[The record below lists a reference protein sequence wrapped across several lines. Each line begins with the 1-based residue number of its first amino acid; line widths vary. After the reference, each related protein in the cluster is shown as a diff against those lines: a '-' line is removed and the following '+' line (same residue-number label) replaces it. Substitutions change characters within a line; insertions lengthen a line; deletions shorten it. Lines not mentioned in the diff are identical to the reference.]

1 MKLKQRVG
9 DFRVRELLRDGY
21 LGRSGDYRVYRVS
34 KRKLTTPEAVGAL
47 AREAG
52 VEPGEIGVAG
62 WKDRQG
68 ITIQYMSVRRGRPVR
83 LDEPELKIDT
93 AGFADEALSSEQSR
107 GNAFEVNVRALRSD
121 DLRRLRGALPVIR
134 EHGLVNYFDDQRFGN
149 LVHGQGW
156 IAKDLM
162 LGEYERALRT
172 LLTARSPHDDDRR
185 RRFKQGLQR
194 AWGDWRACRDVAG
207 RFGAHHSVF
216 EHLAK
221 NAGDFAGAFTFV
233 ASRVRL
239 IHLYAWQ
246 SHVWNRAVVDLVR
259 AHVPAAERLLMECED
274 GLLVTYAGDPPPE
287 LARRESFRLPG
298 AGLEDVTDRVELDL
312 LEDVLARER
321 MVADRFRIEGVSGFG
336 LKGEE
341 RRLIVRPEHLRV
353 RPAEPDPLNR
363 GARMV
368 RIRFELPR
376 GSYASLV
383 VKRLLARSRVDA
395 PARDPQRKERR
406 RPADRRQSAQ
416 SARDRNSGRSSGR
429 GDRRHHG
436 APGELRPAGARSEDR
451 GRKRKDRRTEE
462 RGKQRARTVRGNERR
477 KKR

>member
-1 MKLKQRVG
+1 MRLKQRIG
-9 DFRVRELLRDGY
+9 DFRVRELLREGY
-21 LGRSGDYRVYRVS
+21 LGRSGDHRVYRVT
-34 KRKLTTPEAVGAL
+34 KRKLTTPEAVDVL
-47 AREAG
+47 ARAAG
-52 VEPGEIGVAG
+52 VEAGEIGLAG
-62 WKDRQG
+62 WKDRQA

-83 LDEPELKIDT
+83 LEEPRLKIET
-93 AGFADEALSSEQSR
+93 AGFAGDALSSEHSR
-107 GNAFEVNVRALRSD
+107 GNAFEVNARALRSD
-121 DLRRLRGALPVIR
+121 DLRRLRSALPEIR

-149 LVHGQGW
+149 LIHGQGW

-162 LGEYERALRT
+162 LGEFERALRT

-259 AHVPAAERLLMECED
+259 AQVPPPERLLIESEE
-274 GLLVTYAGDPPPE
+274 GVLVTHAGAPPPE

-298 AGLEDVTDRVELDL
+298 AGLEDVTDRLELEL
-312 LEDVLARER
+312 FEDVLARER
-321 MVADRFRIEGVSGFG
+321 LVADRFRIEGVSGFG

-363 GARMV
+363 GSRMV

-383 VKRLLARSRVDA
+383 VKRLLARSRVEASGPDPERRDRR
-395 PARDPQRKERR
+395 PARDRR
-406 RPADRRQSAQ
+406 
-416 SARDRNSGRSSGR
+416 SGRSGR
-429 GDRRHHG
+429 SHHG

-451 GRKRKDRRTEE
+451 SRKHTERRGEE
-462 RGKQRARTVRGNERR
+462 RGKQRTRTTRGKERR